1 MQKIQKFGGAMFT
14 PVLLF
19 AFAGISVGIGT
30 LFTTQAIMGSLAAPT
45 SMWYKC
51 WNVFL
56 QGGWTVFNQLP
67 LLFAVSLPIGMAKK
81 QNARCCM
88 EALVLY
94 MTFHYFVNTILTQW
108 GGVFG
113 VNMNAEV
120 GGTSGLAM
128 IASIKTLDMGMV
140 GALAV
145 SGIVIYL
152 HNRFFDTEL
161 PEWLGSFSGST
172 FVFMIGFFV
181 MIPVAV
187 LACAFWPKVQL
198 GITAFQGFVKSA
210 GAIGIF
216 VFNFLERALIPF
228 GLHHLL
234 YSPFYYDN
242 VVVPGGLYAYWA
254 KLLPQIAASTASL
267 KSFCPE
273 AGFTA
278 SGFAKMFGCLGA
290 ALAFYSTAKP
300 EKKKKVFAL
309 LLPITLTAIVCGVTE
324 PIEFTF
330 LFVAPMLFVVHAFLA
345 ATLATTMWLAGI
357 VGINSGGLIEI
368 ASLNL
373 IPLMRN
379 HWQQYLLE
387 LVIGLIFTAIWFV
400 VFRFLI
406 LKFDFKTPGREDEAE
421 IEFGSK
427 EKFRNKQAEKGGK
440 AGILNLNYAN

>member
-1 MQKIQKFGGAMFT
+1 MA
-14 PVLLF
+14 
-19 AFAGISVGIGT
+19 SGIGT
-30 LFTTQAIMGSLAAPT
+30 
-45 SMWYKC
+45 
-51 WNVFL
+51 
-56 QGGWTVFNQLP
+56 
-67 LLFAVSLPIGMAKK
+67 
-81 QNARCCM
+81 
-88 EALVLY
+88 
-94 MTFHYFVNTILTQW
+94 
-108 GGVFG
+108 
-113 VNMNAEV
+113 
-120 GGTSGLAM
+120 
-128 IASIKTLDMGMV
+128 
-140 GALAV
+140 
-145 SGIVIYL
+145 
-152 HNRFFDTEL
+152 
-161 PEWLGSFSGST
+161 
-172 FVFMIGFFV
+172 
-181 MIPVAV
+181 
-187 LACAFWPKVQL
+187 
-198 GITAFQGFVKSA
+198 
-210 GAIGIF
+210 
-216 VFNFLERALIPF
+216 
-228 GLHHLL
+228 
-234 YSPFYYDN
+234 
-242 VVVPGGLYAYWA
+242 
-254 KLLPQIAASTASL
+254 SL

-440 AGILNLNYAN
+440 AGDPKLELCELILEGLGGKDNIVDVTNCATRLRVNVKDETLCKDDPYFKAIGTHGCSINGKAYQVIIGLKVPSIREVFETLL